1 MRVLLL
7 GCGNV
12 GANVARQLLPR
23 HPEVE
28 CVIGDLNLEAAEK
41 LAASLGPRASAV
53 SADIRDPAR
62 LDALFDGVDLVF
74 NAVGPFYRSAVP
86 VIEAALRAGVD
97 YIDIND
103 DHDVAETL
111 FLDPIWHQRALEA
124 GIRLIIGCGSTPGL
138 TNVMARM
145 LADRLDKVR
154 EIHLA
159 TAVPFVPD
167 LLSPAVIDHMMH
179 ITAGEVVQFIDGQY
193 RKMPGWGGR
202 CEVPYAA
209 PFKAYPSFFI
219 GHGETVTLP
228 HFIKGLDQVTNRIA
242 FFPEAGSE
250 VWRSLIDLGLGN
262 AEAIEGLGISP
273 LKFLTHHLSS
283 DAGRKSVTVDLS
295 DEPWAV
301 ASRVEVVGERNG
313 AEVRYVL
320 EHHLDLP
327 TEQVE
332 DSTPDPTPTCARLV
346 IEAWLAG
353 GVTGKGLLAPE
364 VCLDAEAYVRAF
376 ARETGGR
383 LIESE
388 TMKKRDCYA

>member
-1 MRVLLL
+1 MKVLLL

-12 GANVARQLLPR
+12 GANVARQLVPR
-23 HPEVE
+23 HPELE
-28 CVIGDLNLEAAEK
+28 CVVGDLDLAAAEK
-41 LAASLGPRASAV
+41 LAAELGPRV
-53 SADIRDPAR
+53 RGVRADVLDPAR
-62 LDALFDGVDLVF
+62 LDELLDGVDLVF
-74 NAVGPFYRSAVP
+74 NAVGPFYRSAIP
-86 VIEAALRAGVD
+86 VIEAALRARVD

-103 DHDVAETL
+103 DHDVAEAL
-111 FLDPIWHQRALEA
+111 FLDPSYHQRAVDA
-124 GIRLIIGCGSTPGL
+124 GIKLVIGCGSTPGL

-145 LADRLDKVR
+145 LVDRMDKAR

-159 TAVPFVPD
+159 TAVPFVPG
-167 LLSPAVIDHMMH
+167 LLSPAVVDHMMH
-179 ITAGEVVQFIDGQY
+179 ITAGEVVQFVDGEY

-202 CEVPYAA
+202 LEVPYAA

-228 HFIKGLDQVTNRIA
+228 HFIKGLEQVTNRIG
-242 FFPEAGSE
+242 FFPEASSE
-250 VWRSLIDLGLGN
+250 IWRSLIDLGLGN
-262 AEAIEGLGISP
+262 PEVIEGLGISP
-273 LKFLTHHLSS
+273 LKFLTHHLASE
-283 DAGRKSVTVDLS
+283 AGSKSVSVDLS

-301 ASRVEVVGERNG
+301 ASRVEVAGERNG
-313 AEVRYVL
+313 AEVRCVL

-332 DSTPDPTPTCARLV
+332 DSTADPTPTCARLV

-353 GVTGKGLLAPE
+353 GVTGEGLLAPE

-388 TMKKRDCYA
+388 TVLKRDLYA

>member
-1 MRVLLL
+1 MKVLLL

-12 GANVARQLLPR
+12 GANVARELLPR

-28 CVIGDLNLEAAEK
+28 CLIGDLNLGAAEK
-41 LAASLGPRASAV
+41 LAAELGPRASAV
-53 SADIRDPAR
+53 SADIRDPAK
-62 LDALFDGVDLVF
+62 LDALLDGVDLVF

-86 VIEAALRAGVD
+86 VIEAALRARVD

-111 FLDPIWHQRALEA
+111 FLDPTWHQRALEA

-179 ITAGEVVQFIDGQY
+179 ITADEVVQFIDGQY

-202 CEVPYAA
+202 LEVPYAA

-228 HFIKGLDQVTNRIA
+228 HFIKGLEQVTNRIA
-242 FFPEAGSE
+242 FFPEAGSQ

-262 AEAIEGLGISP
+262 AEVIEGLGISP

-283 DAGRKSVTVDLS
+283 ESGRKSVTVDLS

-313 AEVRYVL
+313 AEVRCVL

-327 TEQVE
+327 TEQAE
-332 DSTPDPTPTCARLV
+332 DSTADPTPTCARLV
-346 IEAWLAG
+346 IEAWLADG
-353 GVTGKGLLAPE
+353 ITGKGLLAPE
-364 VCLDAEAYVRAF
+364 VCLDAEAYVAAF
-376 ARETGGR
+376 AKETGGR

-388 TMKKRDCYA
+388 TVVKRDCYA

>member
-1 MRVLLL
+1 MKVLLL

-12 GANVARQLLPR
+12 GANVARQLVPR
-23 HPEVE
+23 HPELEYV
-28 CVIGDLNLEAAEK
+28 VGDLDLAAAEK
-41 LAASLGPRASAV
+41 LAAELGSRVRGVRADV
-53 SADIRDPAR
+53 LDPTR
-62 LDALFDGVDLVF
+62 LDELLDGVDLVF

-86 VIEAALRAGVD
+86 VIEAALRARVD

-103 DHDVAETL
+103 DHDVAEQL
-111 FLDPIWHQRALEA
+111 FLDPSWHVRALEA
-124 GIRLIIGCGSTPGL
+124 GIKLVIGCGSTPGL

-145 LADRLDKVR
+145 LVDRMDKAR

-159 TAVPFVPD
+159 TAVPFVPG
-167 LLSPAVIDHMMH
+167 LLSPAVVDHMMH
-179 ITAGEVVQFIDGQY
+179 ITAGEVVQFVDGEY

-202 CEVPYAA
+202 LEVPYAA

-242 FFPEAGSE
+242 FFPEDGSQ

-262 AEAIEGLGISP
+262 PEVIESLGISP
-273 LKFLTHHLSS
+273 LKFLTHHLASE
-283 DAGRKSVTVDLS
+283 AGVRSVSVDLS

-301 ASRVEVVGERNG
+301 ASRVEVVGERDG
-313 AEVRYVL
+313 AEVRCVL

-327 TEQVE
+327 TEQAE
-332 DSTPDPTPTCARLV
+332 DSTADPTPTCARLV

-353 GVTGKGLLAPE
+353 GVTGTGLLAPE

-388 TMKKRDCYA
+388 TVLKRDLYA

>member
-1 MRVLLL
+1 MKVLLL

-12 GANVARQLLPR
+12 GANVARQLVPR
-23 HPEVE
+23 HPELEYV
-28 CVIGDLNLEAAEK
+28 VGDLDLAAAEK
-41 LAASLGPRASAV
+41 LAAELGSRVRGVRADV
-53 SADIRDPAR
+53 LDPTR
-62 LDALFDGVDLVF
+62 LDELLDGVDLVF

-86 VIEAALRAGVD
+86 VIEAALRARVD

-103 DHDVAETL
+103 DHDVAEQL
-111 FLDPIWHQRALEA
+111 FLDPSWHVRALEA
-124 GIRLIIGCGSTPGL
+124 GIKLVIGCGSTPGL

-145 LADRLDKVR
+145 LVDRMDKAR

-159 TAVPFVPD
+159 TAVPFVPG
-167 LLSPAVIDHMMH
+167 LLSPAVVDHMMH
-179 ITAGEVVQFIDGQY
+179 ITAGEVVQFVDGEY
-193 RKMPGWGGR
+193 RKLPGWGGR
-202 CEVPYAA
+202 LEVPYAA

-242 FFPEAGSE
+242 FFPEAGAQI
-250 VWRSLIDLGLGN
+250 WRSLIDLGLGN
-262 AEAIEGLGISP
+262 PEVIESLGISP
-273 LKFLTHHLSS
+273 LKFLTHHLASE
-283 DAGRKSVTVDLS
+283 AGARSVSVDLS
-295 DEPWAV
+295 DDPWTV

-313 AEVRYVL
+313 AEVRCVL

-327 TEQVE
+327 TEQAE
-332 DSTPDPTPTCARLV
+332 DSTADPTPTCARLV

-353 GVTGKGLLAPE
+353 GVTGTGLLAPE

-388 TMKKRDCYA
+388 TVLKRDLYA